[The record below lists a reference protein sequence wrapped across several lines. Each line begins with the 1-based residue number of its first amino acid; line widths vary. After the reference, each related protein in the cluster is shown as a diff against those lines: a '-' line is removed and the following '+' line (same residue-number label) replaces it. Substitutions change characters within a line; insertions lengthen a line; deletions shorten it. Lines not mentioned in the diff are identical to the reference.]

1 MILSPADLQQIKDIF
16 YAVYREELPNEIT
29 NATIADDTLPKIT
42 EIVNRYYDLSQQHL
56 KHAFRLISPIPCQ
69 IHSDYGHD
77 DSDSDINPSIVIL
90 IPFQSDSHTIV
101 FNQECL
107 THFRD
112 YKLTH
117 SPLVDNGID
126 PVRDGLTHIDPA
138 NLAYVSIK
146 SKEKW
151 EEGKLIVFDR
161 KLLHC
166 SDDFK
171 ATVAKKEAAVLWY
184 SYR

>member
-1 MILSPADLQQIKDIF
+1 MVLSSTDLQRIKDIF
-16 YAVYREELPNEIT
+16 YAAYREELPNEIT
-29 NATIADDTLPKIT
+29 NATLDDNTLPEIT
-42 EIVNRYYDLSQQHL
+42 EIVNRYYDLDQQYL
-56 KHAFRLISPIPCQ
+56 KHAFRLISPVPCQ
-69 IHSDYGHD
+69 IHSDYGYSD
-77 DSDSDINPSIVIL
+77 DDTNPSIVIL

-107 THFRD
+107 TNFRD
-112 YKLTH
+112 YKLNH
-117 SPLVDNGID
+117 SPLIDNSID
-126 PVRDGLTHIDPA
+126 PVRDGLTHIDPS
-138 NLAYVSIK
+138 NLAFVSIK
-146 SKEKW
+146 AKEKW